1 MRNIF
6 FYFILVGF
14 TLANISERIFCAEL
28 QTQILEDYQKGEI
41 SYHNYIV
48 YRGYLIFAP
57 EKLFEIYP
65 GEKVEKAEKC
75 GTGTIM
81 ELTLNWDILTKDEK
95 SFFSQYIHSRPS
107 LEYSLISPSGFFKIH
122 YDLTGYNKV
131 PSEDL
136 NENGIPDYAE
146 GAALALDKARS
157 LYVDTLGFLPPYTDK
172 GIEGPEFDVYLRNL
186 AGGNY
191 GLTYLPPN
199 IYIEIDNDFI
209 ESIYYYTQGINA
221 LKVTCAHELHHAI
234 QFSYI
239 IRSQDFF
246 FYEVTATLMEDMV
259 FDEINDYYQYLP
271 SFFKYTQV
279 PFNTYKDPNSPTHEY
294 GLSIWGHFLNKKYNR
309 FIMRE
314 IWEEFK
320 NNMPI
325 LDAIDETLK
334 NHNSIFDDDLNEF
347 YTWNYFTGSRAD
359 VVNYY
364 DEGAEYPE
372 LEMIDIVAAIKDTII
387 PISNKYLTPSYILLE
402 GLIPTYY
409 EINAKTSD
417 NVKIDLWRNKIM
429 LFEPMG
435 PVIPVLFRNT
445 DSLTNSAEIMNQ
457 EVNSEALIVSTSVAR
472 TDNKFDEERKYNMDI
487 EVKIIEIPAYKRNS
501 LRDIYP
507 NPFIFGEH
515 NDVTIEFTLERISDV
530 KLLIISSSGRIV
542 NKIEERNMSE
552 GRLHK
557 RSWDGLNE
565 NNVPVPSGIYF
576 CQLRTGDFSETKKI
590 AVIRR

>member
-6 FYFILVGF
+6 LYFILVGF
-14 TLANISERIFCAEL
+14 TLANISERIFCADL

-65 GEKVEKAEKC
+65 GEKVEKVEKC

-95 SFFSQYIHSRPS
+95 SFFSQYIHARPS

-122 YDLTGYNKV
+122 YDLTRYDKV

-136 NENGIPDYAE
+136 NENGIPDYVE
-146 GAALALDKARS
+146 EAALALEKSKS
-157 LYVDTLGFLPPYTDK
+157 LYVDTLGFLPPYSDK
-172 GIEGPEFDVYLRNL
+172 GIEGPEFDIYLRNL
-186 AGGNY
+186 STIY
-191 GLTYLPPN
+191 GQTFFPPN
-199 IYIEIDNDFI
+199 IYIEIENDLEEDIFYTNGI
-209 ESIYYYTQGINA
+209 EA
-221 LKVTCAHELHHAI
+221 LKVTCAHELHHAV

-246 FYEVTATLMEDMV
+246 FYETTATLMEDMV

-271 SFFKYTQV
+271 NFFGSTQT
-279 PFNTYKDPNSPTHEY
+279 PFNTRDYFHEY

-372 LEMIDIVAAIKDTII
+372 LEMIDIVVATKDTII
-387 PISNKYLTPSYILLE
+387 SISNKYLTPSYILLE

-435 PVIPVLFRNT
+435 PAIPVLFRNT

-487 EVKIIEIPAYKRNS
+487 EVKITEIPAYKRNS

-515 NDVTIEFTLERISDV
+515 DDVTIEFTLERTSDV

-557 RSWDGLNE
+557 HSWDGLNE

>member
-14 TLANISERIFCAEL
+14 TLANISERIFCADL

-65 GEKVEKAEKC
+65 GETVERAEKC

-81 ELTLNWDILTKDEK
+81 ELTLNWDILTEDEK

-107 LEYSLISPSGFFKIH
+107 LAYSLISPSGEFKIH

-136 NENGIPDYAE
+136 NKNGIPDYAE
-146 GAALALDKARS
+146 MAALALDKARA
-157 LYVDTLGFLPPYTDK
+157 LYVDTLGFLPPYSDK

-186 AGGNY
+186 STIY
-191 GLTYLPPN
+191 GQTFFPPN
-199 IYIEIDNDFI
+199 IYIEIENDLEEDIFYTNGI
-209 ESIYYYTQGINA
+209 EG
-221 LKVTCAHELHHAI
+221 LKVTCAHELHHAV

-246 FYEVTATLMEDMV
+246 FYETTAVLMEDMV
-259 FDEINDYYQYLP
+259 YDEINDYYQYLP
-271 SFFKYTQV
+271 NFFGSTQI
-279 PFNTYKDPNSPTHEY
+279 PFNTRDYFHEY

-334 NHNSIFDDDLNEF
+334 NHNSNFDDDLNEF

-372 LEMIDIVAAIKDTII
+372 LEMIDIVPAIKDTII
-387 PISNKYLTPSYILLE
+387 SISNKYLTPSYILLE

-417 NVKIDLWRNKIM
+417 NVNIDLWRNKIM

-435 PVIPVLFRNT
+435 PAIPVLFRTT
-445 DSLTNSAEIMNQ
+445 DSLTNTTEIMNQ

-487 EVKIIEIPAYKRNS
+487 EVTIIEIPAYKRNS

-507 NPFIFGEH
+507 NPFILGEH
-515 NDVTIEFTLERISDV
+515 DDVTIEFTLERTSDV
-530 KLLIISSSGRIV
+530 KLLIISLSGRIV
-542 NKIEERNMSE
+542 NKIEESNMSE
-552 GRLHK
+552 GQLHK

-576 CQLRTGDFSETKKI
+576 CQLRAGDFSETKKI

>member
-6 FYFILVGF
+6 LYFILVGF
-14 TLANISERIFCAEL
+14 TLANISERIFCADL

-48 YRGYLIFAP
+48 YQGYLIFAP

-65 GEKVEKAEKC
+65 GETFEKAEKC

-107 LEYSLISPSGFFKIH
+107 LEYSLVSPSGYFKIH

-136 NENGIPDYAE
+136 NKNGIPDYAE
-146 GAALALDKARS
+146 EAALALDKARS
-157 LYVDTLGFLPPYTDK
+157 FYVDTLGFLPPYSDK

-186 AGGNY
+186 STIY
-191 GLTYLPPN
+191 GQTFFPPN
-199 IYIEIDNDFI
+199 IYIEIENDLEEDIFYTHGI
-209 ESIYYYTQGINA
+209 EA
-221 LKVTCAHELHHAI
+221 LKVTCAHELHHAV

-246 FYEVTATLMEDMV
+246 FYETTAVLMEDMV
-259 FDEINDYYQYLP
+259 YDEINDYYQYLP
-271 SFFKYTQV
+271 NFFSSIQI
-279 PFNTYKDPNSPTHEY
+279 PFNTRDYFHEY

-347 YTWNYFTGSRAD
+347 YIWNYFTGSRAD

-372 LEMIDIVAAIKDTII
+372 LEMIDIVPATKDTII

-429 LFEPMG
+429 LFEPMS
-435 PVIPVLFRNT
+435 PAIPVLFRNT
-445 DSLTNSAEIMNQ
+445 DSLTNTAEITNQ

-487 EVKIIEIPAYKRNS
+487 EVKIIEIPVYKTNS

-542 NKIEERNMSE
+542 NKIEEREMSE

-576 CQLRTGDFSETKKI
+576 CQLRAGDFSETKKI